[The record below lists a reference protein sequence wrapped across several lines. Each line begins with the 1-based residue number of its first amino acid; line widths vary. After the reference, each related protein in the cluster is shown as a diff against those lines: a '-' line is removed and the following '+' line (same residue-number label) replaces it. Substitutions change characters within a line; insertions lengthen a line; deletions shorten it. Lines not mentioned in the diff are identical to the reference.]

1 MKLMHWGRK
10 GLGGSSVMESSG
22 TEDCWLLLL
31 EETVN
36 LVYVLCS
43 VRFVVGALCACIMC
57 GRCTCVV
64 CVRCVCVRRV

>member
-1 MKLMHWGRK
+1 MHWGRK

-43 VRFVVGALCACIMC
+43 VRFVVGALCVV
-57 GRCTCVV
+57 GVRVWCV
-64 CVRCVCVRRV
+64 

>member
-1 MKLMHWGRK
+1 
-10 GLGGSSVMESSG
+10 MESSG

-43 VRFVVGALCACIMC
+43 VRFVVGA
-57 GRCTCVV
+57 
-64 CVRCVCVRRV
+64 